1 MTLKV
6 RKAQTGGKNV
16 KLSALIRPKA
26 YDCCI
31 GYISLSFIYIF
42 VLKYM
47 STCVNKIVNLNLNFA
62 GVIIQELKKLSIFSL
77 LKR

>member
-6 RKAQTGGKNV
+6 HKAQTGGKNA

-26 YDCCI
+26 YDFCI
-31 GYISLSFIYIF
+31 GYISFSFIYIF

-62 GVIIQELKKLSIFSL
+62 GVIIQELKKLSMFSL